1 MKVIIVEDKAAIGH
15 TVGQMFV
22 NAVKNNPKV
31 IFGLAT
37 GSSPESTYQYL
48 IEDYQTNHTD
58 WSNVKTF
65 NLDEY
70 IGLEP
75 THPQSYRHFM
85 NEKLFNHINIQK
97 ENTYVPSGVGDYVS
111 LAKQYDQKIAEAG
124 GIDLQLLGVGTNGH
138 IGFNEP
144 PADFDSLTG
153 VVDLVEATFQANARF
168 FDSINDVPKQ
178 AVSMGIKS
186 ILNARKIVLIA
197 DGEGKAEAIK
207 HLVEGEISNLWP
219 CTALQN
225 HPDVTIVI
233 DYKAA
238 SLLTKQ

>member
-1 MKVIIVEDKAAIGH
+1 MKVIIVDDKVAIGQ

-22 NAVKNNPKV
+22 DAVKNNPKV

-37 GSSPESTYQYL
+37 GSSPELTYQYL
-48 IEDYQTNHTD
+48 IEDYQANHTD

-75 THPQSYRHFM
+75 THSQSYRYFM
-85 NEKLFNHINIQK
+85 NEKLFNHINIKK
-97 ENTYVPSGVGDYVS
+97 ENTYVPSGVGDYVA
-111 LAKQYDQKIAEAG
+111 LAKQYDEKIAMAG

-197 DGEGKAEAIK
+197 DGEGKAQAIK

-219 CTALQN
+219 CTALQT
-225 HPDVTIVI
+225 HQDVTIVI
-233 DYKAA
+233 DQKAA